1 MLGRIIKISV
11 SSILQSRPSI
21 IKKIFCLV
29 EQCLFFQFC
38 KKYTVYLSSF
48 LLGRKIKICFLQIY
62 QAVWAIFYSLFC
74 ILSKINQGSCLGC
87 LGGDDAPAMCL
98 DSCNQ
103 PKISIFMYDKLA
115 LALLRIKNLP
125 PSFSIETKLPKVLE
139 IRYDTQSAF
148 MLDQLGKFKKIKDF
162 VDDCYTWL
170 LLP

>member
-87 LGGDDAPAMCL
+87 LGGDDAPVLCT
-98 DSCNQ
+98 SNNPQ
-103 PKISIFMYDKLA
+103 T
-115 LALLRIKNLP
+115 LR
-125 PSFSIETKLPKVLE
+125 
-139 IRYDTQSAF
+139 Y
-148 MLDQLGKFKKIKDF
+148 
-162 VDDCYTWL
+162 
-170 LLP
+170 

>member
-1 MLGRIIKISV
+1 MLGWMIEIFISSILQSRPNILLKEFVCFLLSEIKKKKDYFFKFAKKTQDIQMLGRIIKISV

-87 LGGDDAPAMCL
+87 LGGDDAPGL
-98 DSCNQ
+98 D
-103 PKISIFMYDKLA
+103 L
-115 LALLRIKNLP
+115 
-125 PSFSIETKLPKVLE
+125 LPK
-139 IRYDTQSAF
+139 
-148 MLDQLGKFKKIKDF
+148 
-162 VDDCYTWL
+162 
-170 LLP
+170 